1 MTADRIIEYWALFKF
16 TQPIILEIK
25 VAYVITSDPNSFD
38 LVNYKSSIR
47 NQIEVILSQLSADLN
62 DIGWA
67 SAANTILD
75 QIQDISYIELKFN
88 EESGVTVYRVPS

>member
-1 MTADRIIEYWALFKF
+1 MTSDRIIEYWALFKF

-25 VAYVITSDPNSFD
+25 VAYVITSDPISFD
-38 LVNYKSSIR
+38 LVSYKSSIR
-47 NQIEVILSQLSADLN
+47 NQIEVILSQLPAELN

-88 EESGVTVYRVPS
+88 GDSGVTVYRVPS